1 MKKSKKT
8 KRKIIKIHAH
18 SRQNDKK
25 KIISKKPRGKRL
37 TLFSFLF
44 YPAAVHERNRSAQH
58 TKMAK
63 LFSLFSNPSA
73 RSNPLLLLLLLS
85 AGPR

>member
-1 MKKSKKT
+1 
-8 KRKIIKIHAH
+8 
-18 SRQNDKK
+18 
-25 KIISKKPRGKRL
+25 
-37 TLFSFLF
+37 
-44 YPAAVHERNRSAQH
+44 
-58 TKMAK
+58 MAK